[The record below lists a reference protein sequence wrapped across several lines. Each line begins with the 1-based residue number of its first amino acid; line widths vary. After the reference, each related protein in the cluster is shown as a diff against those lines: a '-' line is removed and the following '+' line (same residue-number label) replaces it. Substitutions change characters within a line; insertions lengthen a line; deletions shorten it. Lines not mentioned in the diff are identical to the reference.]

1 MWGRPCVSAAR
12 AVGAPRWAGV
22 RLLSTCGVGPP
33 FRVLLMGADAFSCA
47 TLQALHDAPKGE
59 VQVMEGRARWIR
71 LIG

>member
-1 MWGRPCVSAAR
+1 M
-12 AVGAPRWAGV
+12 